1 MKQTIIELFK
11 KITKLIDVKSIITIT
26 ILFLFSY
33 CIIKQ
38 LPIPE
43 ELKNA
48 LGVVLGFFLGSKVY
62 KEDKKPSDEAVG

>member
-1 MKQTIIELFK
+1 MKQAFIELLK

-33 CIIKQ
+33 CILKQ

-62 KEDKKPSDEAVG
+62 KPEEINK

>member
-1 MKQTIIELFK
+1 MKEAFIELLK

-33 CIIKQ
+33 CILKQ
-38 LPIPE
+38 LSIPE

-48 LGVVLGFFLGSKVY
+48 LGVVLGFFLGSKIN
-62 KEDKKPSDEAVG
+62 KPEEINK

>member
-1 MKQTIIELFK
+1 MKQVIIDFFK

-62 KEDKKPSDEAVG
+62 KEDKTPNDKAVG